1 MVLSH
6 DHQRGHRKR
15 GPTRDTRRAP
25 LNPRF
30 GVTPPVP
37 FETRKPRDCESQDL
51 QRDDAPTSAPP
62 LVQVYLVAPVEQGTG
77 GACRVPGYFFAQ
89 IQEATGPGVKRA
101 EPPRLAGPRG
111 SIAKRFRRR
120 NNMTLI
126 NGTTRVSLAC
136 PPSVHQLAQAAC
148 RDDTRFWL
156 ARAVTR
162 GLVALPSGDDP
173 EITMSAGG
181 CFKLEP
187 WQPFSVPS
195 SKSRSQ
201 PHGGLN

>member
-1 MVLSH
+1 MSDPCARNQVAGAPNHPFPRPMNNYNRLPPDLALEGIGAMVLSH

-120 NNMTLI
+120 NNIT
-126 NGTTRVSLAC
+126 A
-136 PPSVHQLAQAAC
+136 HQWYHAS
-148 RDDTRFWL
+148 FF
-156 ARAVTR
+156 
-162 GLVALPSGDDP
+162 G
-173 EITMSAGG
+173 
-181 CFKLEP
+181 
-187 WQPFSVPS
+187 VPS
-195 SKSRSQ
+195 ERCINWLRRHVVTTPDSGWHE
-201 PHGGLN
+201 P